1 MTRRKSAVFRRGA
14 KSEPLSG
21 PLRERLTFEP
31 AFAFSGVL
39 YRQTR
44 WRPLRLAV
52 SGARE
57 VYRFTTFRISTLL
70 GGLGSAFSPGVH
82 HLRQVIL

>member
-1 MTRRKSAVFRRGA
+1 MTRRKSAR
-14 KSEPLSG
+14 
-21 PLRERLTFEP
+21 LRVGQILNPYPAHYRP
-31 AFAFSGVL
+31 AFAFSDVL

-52 SGARE
+52 SNFRE
-57 VYRFTTFRISTLL
+57 VYRLTTFRISTVI